1 MKKVKEIDDED
12 EWSIKGFKSFS
23 IAAVEYF
30 PEYTSTDAA
39 IKRMRH
45 DIENDAQLL
54 ADLSLRTT
62 PTRPHASAPN
72 NSAYFSPP
80 GDLPRLSCTV
90 MTKHRKTRSRQNTE
104 KMS

>member
-45 DIENDAQLL
+45 ERRAIARGLKAYALHPQD
-54 ADLSLRTT
+54 RTPQPQT
-62 PTRPHASAPN
+62 
-72 NSAYFSPP
+72 
-80 GDLPRLSCTV
+80 TV
-90 MTKHRKTRSRQNTE
+90 HTFHHLGTSRD
-104 KMS
+104 

>member
-54 ADLSLRTT
+54 GLKAYALHPQDRTPQPQT
-62 PTRPHASAPN
+62 
-72 NSAYFSPP
+72 
-80 GDLPRLSCTV
+80 TV
-90 MTKHRKTRSRQNTE
+90 HTFHHLGTSRD
-104 KMS
+104 

>member
-54 ADLSLRTT
+54 ADLKPTHYTHKTARLSPKQQCILFTT
-62 PTRPHASAPN
+62 WG
-72 NSAYFSPP
+72 PP
-80 GDLPRLSCTV
+80 EISCTV

>member
-54 ADLSLRTT
+54 ADLK
-62 PTRPHASAPN
+62 PTHYTHKTARRLARQHDRIGAVVDSVCHIPH
-72 NSAYFSPP
+72 
-80 GDLPRLSCTV
+80 LS
-90 MTKHRKTRSRQNTE
+90 TRGTRVADHGI
-104 KMS
+104 

>member
-54 ADLSLRTT
+54 ADLK
-62 PTRPHASAPN
+62 PTHYTHKTA
-72 NSAYFSPP
+72 
-80 GDLPRLSCTV
+80 RLSPKQQCILFT
-90 MTKHRKTRSRQNTE
+90 TWGPDRKSTRLNSSHDRQSR
-104 KMS
+104 MPSSA

>member
-54 ADLSLRTT
+54 ADLK
-62 PTRPHASAPN
+62 PTHYTHKTARLSPN

-80 GDLPRLSCTV
+80 GDLPRLSCAV

>member
-54 ADLSLRTT
+54 ADLK
-62 PTRPHASAPN
+62 PTHYTHKTARLSPKQQC
-72 NSAYFSPP
+72 YFSPP

-90 MTKHRKTRSRQNTE
+90 DETPENQK
-104 KMS
+104 

>member
-54 ADLSLRTT
+54 ADLK
-62 PTRPHASAPN
+62 PTHYTHKTARL
-72 NSAYFSPP
+72 
-80 GDLPRLSCTV
+80 DLPRLSCTV

>member
-54 ADLSLRTT
+54 ADLLHPQDRTPQLQT
-62 PTRPHASAPN
+62 
-72 NSAYFSPP
+72 
-80 GDLPRLSCTV
+80 TV
-90 MTKHRKTRSRQNTE
+90 HTFHHLGTSRD
-104 KMS
+104 

>member
-45 DIENDAQLL
+45 D
-54 ADLSLRTT
+54 
-62 PTRPHASAPN
+62 ASAPN

-80 GDLPRLSCTV
+80 GDLPRLSCAV

>member
-45 DIENDAQLL
+45 DM
-54 ADLSLRTT
+54 SLRPT
-62 PTRPHASAPN
+62 PGS
-72 NSAYFSPP
+72 
-80 GDLPRLSCTV
+80 
-90 MTKHRKTRSRQNTE
+90 
-104 KMS
+104 

>member
-54 ADLSLRTT
+54 ADLKPTHYTHKTWGPPEIKLRGHDET
-62 PTRPHASAPN
+62 PEN
-72 NSAYFSPP
+72 Q
-80 GDLPRLSCTV
+80 
-90 MTKHRKTRSRQNTE
+90 K
-104 KMS
+104 

>member
-39 IKRMRH
+39 IKIMRH

-54 ADLSLRTT
+54 ADLK
-62 PTRPHASAPN
+62 PTHYTHKTA
-72 NSAYFSPP
+72 
-80 GDLPRLSCTV
+80 RLSPKQQCILFT
-90 MTKHRKTRSRQNTE
+90 TWGPPEIKLHGHDETPENQK
-104 KMS
+104 

>member
-54 ADLSLRTT
+54 ADLK
-62 PTRPHASAPN
+62 PTHYTHKTAR
-72 NSAYFSPP
+72 P

>member
-54 ADLSLRTT
+54 TDLK
-62 PTRPHASAPN
+62 PTHYTHKTA
-72 NSAYFSPP
+72 
-80 GDLPRLSCTV
+80 RLSPKQQCILFT
-90 MTKHRKTRSRQNTE
+90 TWGPPEIKLRGHDETPENQK
-104 KMS
+104 

>member
-54 ADLSLRTT
+54 ADLK
-62 PTRPHASAPN
+62 PTHYTHKTA
-72 NSAYFSPP
+72 
-80 GDLPRLSCTV
+80 RLSPKQQCILFHHLGT
-90 MTKHRKTRSRQNTE
+90 SRD
-104 KMS
+104 

>member
-54 ADLSLRTT
+54 ADLK
-62 PTRPHASAPN
+62 PTHKTLI
-72 NSAYFSPP
+72 YK
-80 GDLPRLSCTV
+80 RLSSQRGRHGWWHGHSPENRASIFP
-90 MTKHRKTRSRQNTE
+90 KQRLYFP
-104 KMS
+104 